1 MSWFKTKHPLTV
13 EEQVELESHL
23 HWLIQHL
30 APAARQMLTAS
41 SQDIAQLGLASPED
55 APKLEEFVREF
66 LGLEV
71 PTFHVLAIDDD
82 EDLDQPHFHSLKQ
95 TVFLRQSQLLNLEE
109 SASHIANYLCA
120 HYLDHVF
127 HDAPSN
133 DAFFDSGWLPEL
145 VAAYRGMAVMMANST
160 VKSSYTNDGTMEY
173 MLHIRYRFVP
183 ARIFGSFLAYLMQFG
198 MTNDIALSELC
209 LDARDACKRTL
220 KYLQKSGTT
229 LLDSRGDSEIFQTS
243 DLNLLA
249 EQLHSPGLTTRL
261 AAVKQVQKL
270 VLEGAPIP
278 EKNARFIEGLIR
290 QLEEPSELLR
300 LNACELLGRYEHLP
314 EPHLLQVSS
323 LLYDE
328 SHEVRALAM
337 RLLNQQGDRGN
348 VDPFRTIQL
357 LQDESILVAHLAA
370 EGAIVFGI
378 EDPELDT
385 RLMVLFQ
392 RHIKDADHALTVQYA
407 HMLNLAMEDLDQ
419 VMEDFF
425 DEEFLNFAKSF
436 VREARTKAER

>member
-1 MSWFKTKHPLTV
+1 MSWFKTKHPLSV

-23 HWLIQHL
+23 HWIIQHL
-30 APAARQMLTAS
+30 PPAAKKMLTKS
-41 SQDIAQLGLASPED
+41 SQDIAQLGLATPDD
-55 APKLEEFVREF
+55 APKLESFVREF
-66 LGLEV
+66 LELEL
-71 PTFHVLAIDDD
+71 PTFHVLAIDDN
-82 EDLDQPHFHSLKQ
+82 EDLDQTHFHSLKK

-127 HDAPSN
+127 HDAPRN
-133 DAFFDSGWLPEL
+133 DAFFYSGWLPEL
-145 VAAYRGMAVMMANST
+145 VAAYRGMAVVMANST
-160 VKSSYTNDGTMEY
+160 VKSSYANDGTMEY
-173 MLHIRYRFVP
+173 MTHIRYRFVP
-183 ARIFGSFLAYLMQFG
+183 ARIFGSFLGYLMHFG
-198 MTNDIALSELC
+198 MTDKIPGAELC

-229 LLDSRGDSEIFQTS
+229 LLDSRGDSEIFQSS

-249 EQLHSPGLTTRL
+249 EHLHATGVTTRL

-278 EKNARFIEGLIR
+278 EQNAKLVEGLIR
-290 QLEEPSELLR
+290 QLDERNEQLR

-314 EPHLLQVSS
+314 EPHLHQVSS

-337 RLLNQQGDRGN
+337 RLLNQQGERGN
-348 VDPFRTIQL
+348 VDPCRTIDL

-370 EGAIVFGI
+370 QGAIVFGF
-378 EDPELDT
+378 EDPELDR

-392 RHIKDADHALTVQYA
+392 RHIKDADHGLAFQYA

-436 VREARTKAER
+436 VREARAKAES